1 MDGADE
7 VTLSKWSETMF
18 VEMSQVATLY
28 DKANQTNAYTKAVE
42 LEYKKITDPDLTPS
56 GMMLNTMIEN
66 DEDNSVFGKRLAEQ
80 HKAQLLAR
88 NYEHYK
94 QADFD
99 TMQQAS
105 IMKQHEIEES
115 DTVDFSRFLNDYLTY

>member
-1 MDGADE
+1 
-7 VTLSKWSETMF
+7 MF